1 MVILFNLMPAMLAYA
16 IPIAALFAAVLV
28 YWRMST
34 DNELTACR
42 AGGISFIS
50 IVMPAFVMGLVVAS
64 ADLVFLNYVVP
75 QFLQKTERAVVR
87 DLGALIVNQINHQE
101 KFAYDKYV
109 VTANDAELLPSN
121 DPNTSLVKLHG
132 MLMTILDK
140 GKPTAI
146 GVAQEALLAVHTHPD
161 TDSADIDI
169 SLTNGT
175 GFDPGNAFRKVAGS
189 LEPISLPVPSYF
201 KSKPKFLNLKML
213 RELSVNPWV
222 FPSVADA
229 VQKIQ
234 TDYTYDMVGR
244 NILVRFD
251 GLRGAGGGRAIIPFD
266 QRAAGNDKEALF
278 IDASSATRNP
288 ATPDHP
294 VSFDGKPGVPVRI
307 EQRLNGKLNALVTC
321 DHADLSFSSNAFAP
335 GEVTATLSLRDNIV
349 QAPLEQNRPAI
360 KLQEKS
366 FLGLTLDPAL
376 RKVAAAPD
384 IIQYAEKSDAQS
396 TRELG
401 ITAERAKIKLFQTI
415 DSELHSRGSFSLSC
429 LTLVLFG
436 AALGILLRGKN
447 PLAVFVVGFVPAIV
461 LVLLIT
467 AGRQV
472 TEGNVRNVSSG
483 IAMIWA
489 GNAVL
494 VLLVAGVYFKLL
506 RR

>member
-1 MVILFNLMPAMLAYA
+1 
-16 IPIAALFAAVLV
+16 
-28 YWRMST
+28 
-34 DNELTACR
+34 
-42 AGGISFIS
+42 
-50 IVMPAFVMGLVVAS
+50 MGLVVAS

-75 QFLQKTERAVVR
+75 HFLQKTERAVVR
-87 DLGALIVNQINHQE
+87 DLGSLIVSQITHQE
-101 KFAYDKYV
+101 RFQYDKYV

-132 MLMTILDK
+132 MAMTILDK

-146 GVAQEALLAVHTHPD
+146 GVAQEATLAIHTNPA
-161 TDSADIDI
+161 TDSAEIDI
-169 SLTNGT
+169 SLVNGT

-189 LEPISLPVPSYF
+189 LQPMTLPVPSYF

-213 RELSVNPWV
+213 RELSVNPWT
-222 FPSVADA
+222 FPTVADA

-234 TDYTYDMVGR
+234 TVYTYDMVGG
-244 NILVRFD
+244 NIVQQFERL
-251 GLRGAGGGRAIIPFD
+251 GAAGGTGGVRAGRAVITFD
-266 QRAAGNDKEALF
+266 QRATGTDKEIII
-278 IDASSATRNP
+278 IDAAAAARN
-288 ATPDHP
+288 ADTPERP
-294 VSFDGKPGVPVRI
+294 VTFSGKPGAPIRI
-307 EQRLNGKLNALVTC
+307 EQQLNGKLNARFTC
-321 DHADLSFSSNAFAP
+321 DYADLEFSSNPFSP

-349 QAPLEQNRPAI
+349 QIPIEPTRGPI
-360 KLQEKS
+360 KLQEKA
-366 FLGLTLDPAL
+366 FLGLLIDPAL
-376 RKVAAAPD
+376 ATVAPASDP
-384 IIQYAEKSDAQS
+384 IKYAQNSDAQS

-401 ITAERAKIKLFQTI
+401 AAADKARIKLFQNI

-472 TEGNVRNVSSG
+472 TEGNVRHVPAG